1 MNHAMDTKESLL
13 QAALRVFA
21 TNGYHGSSVADIAKE
36 AKVSK
41 ALFYHYF
48 DNKNDLLVI
57 FAKQRLEEW
66 APLVENLETIQDPKK
81 RIVFL
86 IDFVLSELETR
97 ADWLRFLYM
106 LYLSTEGINAI
117 QEAMKK
123 HQEQFDRL
131 FAAEHQLYKDLGYA
145 DPEMEAT
152 YLRSVLQGISLEYL
166 LNGNSYPLNTMKEK
180 IIKRYLP

>member
-1 MNHAMDTKESLL
+1 MDTKESLL
-13 QAALRVFA
+13 KAALRVFA
-21 TNGYHGSSVADIAKE
+21 ANGYHGSSVADIAKE

-48 DNKNDLLVI
+48 ESKNELLVI

-66 APLVENLETIQDPKK
+66 TPLIENLETIKDAKD

-86 IDFVLSELETR
+86 IDYVLSELETKP
-97 ADWLRFLYM
+97 DWLRFLNM
-106 LYLSTEGINAI
+106 LYLSTEGISAI

-123 HQEQFDRL
+123 YKETFERL
-131 FAAEHQLYKDLGYA
+131 FTAEQKLYKDLGYP

-166 LNGNSYPLNTMKEK
+166 LCGGNYPLETMKNK

>member
-1 MNHAMDTKESLL
+1 MDTKTNLL
-13 QAALRVFA
+13 QAALKVFA
-21 TNGYHGSSVADIAKE
+21 TNGYHGSSVADIAQE

-48 DNKNDLLVI
+48 DNKSDLLVI

-66 APLVENLETIQDPKK
+66 TPLIENLETIQDAKE

-86 IDFVLSELETR
+86 INFVLGELETR
-97 ADWLRFLYM
+97 SDWLRFLYM

-117 QEAMKK
+117 QEAMQKYKK
-123 HQEQFDRL
+123 QFDRL
-131 FAAEHQLYKDLGYA
+131 FSAEQRLYKDLGYA
-145 DPEMEAT
+145 DPDMEAT

-166 LNGNSYPLNTMKEK
+166 LSGKNYPLQTMKDK